1 MADMLFRGVA
11 PALLTPF
18 TADDDIDG
26 PAFRRLI
33 DRQIEGGVSAL
44 LVLGTTGE
52 NPTVNAT
59 ERRRLVDIAV
69 EHADGRVPVL
79 IGTGTHD
86 TDESVAF
93 TREAEDAGAD
103 GVVVVGPYYN
113 LPPQDGFVRH
123 VEAIAG
129 RSDLPIVLYNVPART
144 GFNLEAATTLRL
156 AEEVP
161 QVVGIKE
168 ASGDLEQI
176 GDILAHRPD
185 GFAVYSGD
193 DEVTLPLLA
202 MGGDGAVSVVSNA
215 LPERFAEL
223 VEAGLEGDLKTAR
236 EIHFELLPAM
246 RACFFETNP
255 IPIKTVCAALGMM
268 EPHVRLPLRPLDERE
283 PVRQRILSAFDDL
296 IDVA

>member
-193 DEVTLPLLA
+193 DEGTLPLLA
-202 MGGDGAVSVVSNA
+202 MGGDGAVSVISNA
-215 LPERFAEL
+215 LPERFTEL
-223 VEAGLEGDLKTAR
+223 VEAGLAGDLKTAR

-246 RACFFETNP
+246 RACFLETNP
-255 IPIKTVCAALGMM
+255 IPIKTVCAALGRM

-283 PVRQRILSAFDDL
+283 PVRQRILSAFDGRGDL
-296 IDVA
+296 A